1 MTSLEDLK
9 PGLKVTGILPDQS
22 VTIVDVKW
30 HGSTAVELLQARRW
44 PARHA
49 AALRG

>member
-1 MTSLEDLK
+1 MTSLEDFK

-22 VTIVDVKW
+22 VTIVDVKR
-30 HGSTAVELLQARRW
+30 HGSTALGLLQAGRW